1 MTLNSLKTVHRSYLF
16 KQLQKAVNRFVAVNS
31 FVIQLCRLFVFT
43 VFRLKT
49 FVHDSPE
56 HHRSQLQTL
65 LYPLFVNIYLELL
78 QNAQT
83 AAGGY
88 NKGVAILNITCIS
101 CVIL

>member
-1 MTLNSLKTVHRSYLF
+1 M
-16 KQLQKAVNRFVAVNS
+16 
-31 FVIQLCRLFVFT
+31 
-43 VFRLKT
+43 KT

-56 HHRSQLQTL
+56 PHRSQLQTL

-88 NKGVAILNITCIS
+88 NKGVAILNIINNNYHNIFLSIAPSQQHSTHVAVQYNSNKKVLKLNLRLNININKMS
-101 CVIL
+101 DKS